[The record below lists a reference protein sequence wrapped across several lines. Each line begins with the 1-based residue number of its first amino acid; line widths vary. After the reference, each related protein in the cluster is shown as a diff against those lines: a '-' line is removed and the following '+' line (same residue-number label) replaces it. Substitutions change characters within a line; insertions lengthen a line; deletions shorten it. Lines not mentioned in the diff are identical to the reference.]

1 MISLSKIKEDD
12 LYLLGKWRINNKFL
26 NKHSSEIRLNLEKE
40 RIWFNKIMTDELCK
54 YWIIDINNIKI
65 GVINI
70 NNIDIKNKEC
80 CLEYSIQDIHFKE
93 RDIISTIIF
102 YICDYIFNV
111 INLDKIYCNVHRLD
125 KFNIKLLKRIGNEI
139 KDSIMCC
146 DKDLINICI
155 DRKDCQTLKDKD
167 FLEKIFIE

>member
-1 MISLSKIKEDD
+1 MISLRKLKEDD

-26 NKHSSEIRLNLEKE
+26 NKHSSEIRFNLEKE
-40 RIWFNKIMTDELCK
+40 RIWFNKIMTDEMCK

-102 YICDYIFNV
+102 YICDYIFNE
-111 INLDKIYCNVHRLD
+111 
-125 KFNIKLLKRIGNEI
+125 IGRASCRE
-139 KDSIMCC
+139 
-146 DKDLINICI
+146 
-155 DRKDCQTLKDKD
+155 RV
-167 FLEKIFIE
+167 